1 MRDRLGRRCE
11 SRLQHYWRDRLPAEK
26 PVGIDSAR
34 WVLFLLHVRD
44 GMTFVAL
51 AELVDLGYDQVRDR
65 CHAVAAQLER
75 ALRRS
80 A

>member
-1 MRDRLGRRCE
+1 MMGRVGKRHE

-26 PVGIDSAR
+26 PPGVDSAK
-34 WVLFLLHVRD
+34 WVLFLMHVRD
-44 GMTFVAL
+44 GMTFGAL
-51 AELVDLGYDQVRDR
+51 AALVDLGYDQVRDR